1 MAAERHSANVRTGT
15 GPVSDPYRRRFLL
28 RAAGF
33 AAVLPGL
40 AFGER
45 IARVGFLGPRN
56 RSGGEPYYDAFVQG
70 LRELGWSPGENVVI
84 EERWADG
91 HPERLPKL
99 ASELVGLNV
108 DVIVAATTTATV
120 AAKVATSSIPIVFVS
135 GDPVRL
141 KLVQSLARPGGNL
154 TGIEFGVGSQT
165 FAKGIELLKEAAPA
179 IRRVAVL
186 SNPDNPSHI
195 EVTQY
200 VDASARSLG
209 VEIRSY
215 RARVLADFDGVF
227 ATMAKDR
234 ADALLVIADSSFG
247 LHRKRLVALA
257 ARHRLPA
264 MYGLREFPEAGGLM
278 SYNVDVRDSFRRS
291 AAYVDKILKGTRPAD
306 LPVEQPSRFE
316 LVINQ
321 ATARELGLAM
331 PQSLL
336 LRAELI

>member
-1 MAAERHSANVRTGT
+1 MLPALTFGA
-15 GPVSDPYRRRFLL
+15 RF
-28 RAAGF
+28 
-33 AAVLPGL
+33 
-40 AFGER
+40 
-45 IARVGFLGPRN
+45 ARVGFLGPRT
-56 RSGGEPYYDAFVQG
+56 RSEGATYYDAFVQG
-70 LRELGWSPGENVVI
+70 LRQLGWSPGKNVVI

-91 HPERLPKL
+91 HPERLSKL
-99 ASELVGLNV
+99 ASELVALNV

-120 AAKVATSSIPIVFVS
+120 AAKGATSSIPIVFVS

-154 TGIEFGVGSQT
+154 TGVEFGVGSQT

-186 SNPDNPSHI
+186 SNPANPSHA

-209 VEIRSY
+209 VETHSY
-215 RARVLADFDGVF
+215 RARTPADFEGAF
-227 ATMAKDR
+227 AAMAR
-234 ADALLVIADSSFG
+234 ERSDALLVIADATFG
-247 LHRKRLVALA
+247 MHRKRLVALA
-257 ARHRLPA
+257 ATHRLPA

-291 AAYVDKILKGTRPAD
+291 ATYVDKILKGARPAD

-321 ATARELGLAM
+321 STSRELGLAI

>member
-1 MAAERHSANVRTGT
+1 MH
-15 GPVSDPYRRRFLL
+15 RRRCLL
-28 RAAGF
+28 GIAAL
-33 AAVLPGL
+33 AAMVPRWAL
-40 AFGER
+40 GER
-45 IARVGFLGPRN
+45 IARVGFLGPRT
-56 RSGGEPYYDAFVQG
+56 RSEGAPYYNAFLQG
-70 LRELGWSPGENVVI
+70 LRELGWSPGKNVVI

-91 HPERLPKL
+91 HQERLSKL
-99 ASELVGLNV
+99 ASELVELNV

-120 AAKVATSSIPIVFVS
+120 AAKSATSSIPIVFMT

-154 TGIEFGVGSQT
+154 TGVEFGVGSQT
-165 FAKGIELLKEAAPA
+165 FAKGLELLKEASPA

-186 SNPDNPSHI
+186 SNPANPSHA

-209 VEIRSY
+209 VETRSY
-215 RARVLADFDGVF
+215 RARTPADFEEAF
-227 ATMAKDR
+227 AAMTKQR
-234 ADALLVIADSSFG
+234 SDALLVIPDAVFG
-247 LHRKRLVALA
+247 LHRRRLVALA
-257 ARHRLPA
+257 AAHRLPA

-291 AAYVDKILKGTRPAD
+291 ATYVDKILKGARPAD

>member
-1 MAAERHSANVRTGT
+1 MSKPCLH
-15 GPVSDPYRRRFLL
+15 RRRLILF
-28 RAAGF
+28 AAGLGVLHVG
-33 AAVLPGL
+33 AAP
-40 AFGER
+40 GER
-45 IARVGFLGPRN
+45 IVRVGFLGPRN
-56 RSGGEPYYDAFVQG
+56 RSEGAPYYDAFLQG
-70 LRELGWSPGENVVI
+70 LHELGWSRGRNVVVD
-84 EERWADG
+84 ERWADG
-91 HPERLPKL
+91 DPERLPKL

-108 DVIVAATTTATV
+108 DVIVAATTTAAV
-120 AAKVATSSIPIVFVS
+120 AAKGATSSIPIVFVA

-186 SNPDNPSHI
+186 SNPANPSHA
-195 EVTQY
+195 EVTRY
-200 VDASARSLG
+200 VDAAAHSLG
-209 VEIRSY
+209 VVIRSY
-215 RARVLADFDGVF
+215 RARTPADFEGAF
-227 ATMAKDR
+227 AVMAKER
-234 ADALLVIADSSFG
+234 SDALLVIADATFG
-247 LHRKRLVALA
+247 LHRRRLVALA

-264 MYGLREFPEAGGLM
+264 IYGLREFPEAGGLM

-291 AAYVDKILKGTRPAD
+291 AAYVDRILKGARPAD

-321 ATARELGLAM
+321 ATARELGIAL

>member
-1 MAAERHSANVRTGT
+1 MA
-15 GPVSDPYRRRFLL
+15 L
-28 RAAGF
+28 
-33 AAVLPGL
+33 AAVRPGS

-45 IARVGFLGPRN
+45 VGRVGFLGPRT
-56 RSGGEPYYDAFVQG
+56 RSEGAPYYDAFVQG
-70 LRELGWSPGENVVI
+70 LRELGWSPGNNVVI
-84 EERWADG
+84 EERWGDG
-91 HPERLPKL
+91 DPERLPKL
-99 ASELVGLNV
+99 ASELVSLTV

-120 AAKVATSSIPIVFVS
+120 AAKGATSSIPIVFVA

-165 FAKGIELLKEAAPA
+165 FAKGLELLKEAAPG

-186 SNPDNPSHI
+186 SNPANPSHAD
-195 EVTQY
+195 VTQY
-200 VDASARSLG
+200 VDASAHSLG
-209 VEIRSY
+209 VEIHSY
-215 RARVLADFDGVF
+215 RARTPADFEGAF
-227 ATMAKDR
+227 AVMANEHS
-234 ADALLVIADSSFG
+234 DALLVIADATFG
-247 LHRKRLVALA
+247 LHRRRLVALA

-264 MYGLREFPEAGGLM
+264 IYGLREFPEAGGLM

-291 AAYVDKILKGTRPAD
+291 ATYVDKILKGARPAD

-321 ATARELGLAM
+321 ATARELGLAL